1 MWTSSDCTS
10 SCWNYTWCQILL
22 IVQAHAG
29 TIVDDDYK
37 RCYSTEFCIIMVILL
52 SLYAS
57 EVRKVQTCC
66 YQFKWLRIQH
76 FDRRTQIQNIQFFS
90 SLALRKRWLIL
101 RLGFT
106 LVRFITWL
114 GTYPT
119 LNLPLLIW
127 RACCTIRVQN
137 NSIDHSI
144 NRAKLVFW
152 KEIGPSHSC
161 LKFKNQKSPPLCDP
175 TSSAPQRNRNLTLPL
190 RYGVYCYFR
199 ATGPC
204 ETLIYINSKSSTEIN
219 FWQLLT
225 LKETFETEKTTWLAK
240 HAKPSRLFWQRGTS
254 RKGSG
259 RRLAVWIPVRA
270 TQFLFCIPKNAD
282 G

>member
-1 MWTSSDCTS
+1 M
-10 SCWNYTWCQILL
+10 YQ
-22 IVQAHAG
+22 
-29 TIVDDDYK
+29 K
-37 RCYSTEFCIIMVILL
+37 
-52 SLYAS
+52 S
-57 EVRKVQTCC
+57 EK
-66 YQFKWLRIQH
+66 FKWLRIQH
-76 FDRRTQIQNIQFFS
+76 FDRRTQIQNIQFFV
-90 SLALRKRWLIL
+90 SLALRKMWLIL

-106 LVRFITWL
+106 LVPLITWL

-161 LKFKNQKSPPLCDP
+161 SNSKIKSPHLCVTRHHRHRSAIATSHFRSDTGFIAISERRDLAKPLFISTP
-175 TSSAPQRNRNLTLPL
+175 NPQLRLT
-190 RYGVYCYFR
+190 FD
-199 ATGPC
+199 
-204 ETLIYINSKSSTEIN
+204 N
-219 FWQLLT
+219 FSHW
-225 LKETFETEKTTWLAK
+225 KETFETEKTTWLAK

-254 RKGSG
+254 RRGTG
-259 RRLAVWIPVRA
+259 RRLVIWIPVRA